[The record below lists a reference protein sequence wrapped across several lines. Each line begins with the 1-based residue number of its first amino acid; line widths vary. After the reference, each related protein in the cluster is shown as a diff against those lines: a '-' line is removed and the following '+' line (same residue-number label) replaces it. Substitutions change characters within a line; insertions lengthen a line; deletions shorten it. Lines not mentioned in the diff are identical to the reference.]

1 MLNKAPKRSHWRR
14 GAERVGALEE
24 VSLPLS
30 NQKLLIVSQRPEV
43 YNGSGLLGCLLELS
57 AERHSVAKWDAE

>member
-1 MLNKAPKRSHWRR
+1 M
-14 GAERVGALEE
+14 GALEE

-30 NQKLLIVSQRPEV
+30 NQKLLIVSQRTEV

-57 AERHSVAKWDAE
+57 GERHSVAKWDAE